1 MRHLIFALVASMA
14 SVMADVK
21 LAPPFQ
27 DRAVLQRD
35 KPCPVWGSADPGE
48 AIQVTFKGQTKQTTA
63 DKDGKWRIQLDPLSV
78 SAEPAE
84 MVASGKNRIVLH
96 DIVVGEVWFC
106 SGQSNMAYLV
116 SRAKNATEEIASGN
130 YPLIREFKV
139 ERDVAEAPVEDAKGK
154 WQMATP
160 QTVGEFTA
168 VGYYFARDIF
178 QELSV
183 PVGLINASWGGAY
196 IESWLTPAGL
206 EKDEA
211 GRGAAK
217 RWQGILA
224 KEQPS
229 SEGAPK
235 ALSVKLKKEVA
246 GGMFNHMVYPFRQ
259 YALRGI
265 LWYQGEANTPRARS
279 YQGLF
284 HSLITRWRE
293 SFGQG
298 DLPFYWV
305 QLPNFKNSGPDN
317 TERAVL
323 REGQHSALVLPA
335 TGQAVTIDIGE
346 AADNHPKNK
355 QDVGKRL
362 ALLALTNVYG
372 LKKPYSGP
380 QATRVERDG
389 ARMRVFFSHAEG
401 GLMAKSQ
408 PLTDFQIAGQ
418 DGKFQPA
425 TAVIDGETLVVEASN
440 VPEPV
445 VVRYAWRNAPE
456 ASLFNQAGLPA
467 APFRTD
473 KL

>member
-1 MRHLIFALVASMA
+1 MRRLIFVLMA
-14 SVMADVK
+14 SLASTTADMR

-27 DRAVLQRD
+27 DGAVLQRD
-35 KPCPVWGSADPGE
+35 KPCPVWGLADPGE
-48 AIQVTFKGQTKQTTA
+48 TVQVIFKGQTKQTTS
-63 DKDGKWRIQLDPLSV
+63 DKEGKWEIQLDPLSA

-84 MVASGKNRIVLH
+84 MIVSGKNKIVLR

-106 SGQSNMAYLV
+106 AGQSNMAFLV
-116 SRAKNATEEIASGN
+116 NRVKNASEEMASGN
-130 YPLIREFKV
+130 YPQIREFKI

-168 VGYYFARDIF
+168 VGYFFARDLF
-178 QELSV
+178 QELGV
-183 PVGLINASWGGAY
+183 PVGLINASWGGSY
-196 IESWLTPAGL
+196 IESWLAPTGL

-224 KEQPS
+224 KELPS
-229 SEGAPK
+229 PDGERK
-235 ALSVKLKKEVA
+235 TLSVKLKKEVA
-246 GGMFNHMVYPFRQ
+246 GGMFNHMVHPFRH
-259 YALRGI
+259 YALRGF
-265 LWYQGEANTPRARS
+265 LWYQGEANTPRAGGYR
-279 YQGLF
+279 GLF

-298 DLPFYWV
+298 DIPFYWV
-305 QLPNFKNSGPDN
+305 QLPNFQNSGPDN

-323 REGQHSALVLPA
+323 REAQQSALKLPA

-346 AADNHPKNK
+346 ATDNHPKNK

-362 ALLALTNVYG
+362 ALIALSNVYG

-380 QATRVERDG
+380 QVTKVERDG
-389 ARMRVFFSHAEG
+389 ARMRIFFSHAEG
-401 GLMAKSQ
+401 GLLAKSQ
-408 PLTDFQIAGQ
+408 PLTDFKIAGP

-425 TAVIDGETLVVEASN
+425 NAVIDGETLLVDAPN
-440 VPEPV
+440 VPEPA

-456 ASLFNQAGLPA
+456 ASLFNQSGLPA

>member
-1 MRHLIFALVASMA
+1 MA
-14 SVMADVK
+14 SLMAEVK

-27 DRAVLQRD
+27 DGAVLQRD
-35 KPCPVWGSADPGE
+35 KPCSIWGLADPGE
-48 AIQVTFKGQTKQTTA
+48 AIEVAFKGQIKQTTA
-63 DKDGKWRIQLDPLSV
+63 DEEGKWKIQLDPLSA

-84 MVASGKNRIVLH
+84 MIVSGKNRIVLH

-106 SGQSNMAYLV
+106 SGQSNMAYSV
-116 SRAKNATEEIASGN
+116 SQSKNPAEEIAAGN

-139 ERDVAEAPVEDAKGK
+139 ERDVAETPVEDAKGK
-154 WQMATP
+154 WEAATP

-178 QELSV
+178 QELNV

-206 EKDEA
+206 EKDDA
-211 GRGAAK
+211 GRRAAK
-217 RWQGILA
+217 RWQDISA
-224 KEQPS
+224 KEPPS
-229 SEGAPK
+229 PDGEPRV
-235 ALSVKLKKEVA
+235 LSVKLKKEVA
-246 GGMFNHMVYPFRQ
+246 GGMFNRMVHPFRH

-265 LWYQGEANTPRARS
+265 LWYQGEANTPRARG

-298 DLPFYWV
+298 DIPFYWV
-305 QLPNFKNSGPDN
+305 QLPNFQNSGPDN

-323 REGQHSALVLPA
+323 RAAQHSALVLPA
-335 TGQAVTIDIGE
+335 TGQAVTIDVGE
-346 AADNHPKNK
+346 IADNHPKNK

-362 ALLALTNVYG
+362 ALLAMANAYG

-380 QATRVERDG
+380 QVTKVEREG
-389 ARMRVFFSHAEG
+389 ASLRLFFSHAEG
-401 GLMAKSQ
+401 GLVGKSQ

-418 DGKFQPA
+418 DGKFQSA
-425 TAVIDGETLVVEASN
+425 NAVIDGETLIVEAPN

-456 ASLFNQAGLPA
+456 ASLFNQSGLPA